1 MPSIMVCTAMV
12 CTSVPT
18 AQRTRTNP
26 RMMPRTLLTTL
37 LAAFLTVPALGQSG
51 GSGIDASILS
61 ATGALNAAQ
70 KTSVSSYAARSVEAI
85 KSGTDQKAIDDART
99 ALVKPSRDP
108 GATPAFRKA
117 YGVILVTELAPIAKG
132 SDLRRA
138 VVAMQVL
145 RFTRSSD
152 ALDVIVECATPSTES
167 DPGKRIAAGSLL
179 IDAFEDLEA
188 SNTYYDQSAR
198 KLRDAAVAEPDW
210 MALQQKLNALAAA
223 ARKKDLPAENA
234 RNLRKAQAEALGEIA
249 RKSKGSTAVDDRMR
263 AVQRVLVGLRNDL
276 LVMPQADRSQL
287 AKTLAPALTEMLN
300 AAGAQWDA
308 AHASKDATAAYGSV
322 VNSCE
327 VILRLIDRSERPSA
341 YSGTK
346 PDGDSRV
353 LAAAW
358 ESGDRSKFDAEAK
371 RWAGIVSAA
380 PYRN

>member
-1 MPSIMVCTAMV
+1 
-12 CTSVPT
+12 
-18 AQRTRTNP
+18 
-26 RMMPRTLLTTL
+26 
-37 LAAFLTVPALGQSG
+37 
-51 GSGIDASILS
+51 
-61 ATGALNAAQ
+61 
-70 KTSVSSYAARSVEAI
+70 
-85 KSGTDQKAIDDART
+85 
-99 ALVKPSRDP
+99 
-108 GATPAFRKA
+108 
-117 YGVILVTELAPIAKG
+117 
-132 SDLRRA
+132 
-138 VVAMQVL
+138 MQVL

-152 ALDVIVECATPSTES
+152 AIDVIVECATPSTES

-179 IDAFEDLEA
+179 IDGFEDLEA
-188 SNTYYDQSAR
+188 SNTYYDQIAR
-198 KLRDAAVAEPDW
+198 KLRDAAVAETDW
-210 MALQQKLNALAAA
+210 MALQQKLSAFAAA

-234 RNLRKAQAEALGEIA
+234 RNLRKGQAEALGEIA

-287 AKTLAPALTEMLN
+287 AKTLAPALTELLN
-300 AAGAQWDA
+300 AASAQWDA
-308 AHASKDATAAYGSV
+308 AHASKDAVAAYGSLI
-322 VNSCE
+322 NSCE
-327 VILRLIDRSERPSA
+327 VVLRLIDRSERPSA